1 MASNRQQFYH
11 VPNYS
16 YIHYKNYGDMLQ
28 DKLRLICNI
37 SSLTSLIL
45 KTVDYATDPKIDS
58 QNIFTKTIAIIRQ

>member
-1 MASNRQQFYH
+1 
-11 VPNYS
+11 
-16 YIHYKNYGDMLQ
+16 MLQ